1 MSVAQD
7 LAQTPPMRHNPT
19 PRTDA
24 AVIASGFQAIP
35 HGFQEFA
42 RQLEIEITA
51 VREQLAENTLSL
63 NSWIDTAS
71 TFLVRAEKAEAE
83 CLEQARLLGM
93 SANQNAKLLTEVNK
107 LTTLWQQFISIMN
120 IVEESDSGKE
130 FRPNR
135 IQSCRVLDAQKM
147 SDIIEE
153 AKQLVN
159 AGVNKLH

>member
-1 MSVAQD
+1 MSTTSQ
-7 LAQTPPMRHNPT
+7 
-19 PRTDA
+19 TDA
-24 AVIASGFQAIP
+24 ATYPADFLGKTLVVHRDLAAALETELREAE
-35 HGFQEFA
+35 QEDNA
-42 RQLEIEITA
+42 A
-51 VREQLAENTLSL
+51 NHYLS
-63 NSWIDTAS
+63 
-71 TFLVRAEKAEAE
+71 RAEKAEAE

-120 IVEESDSGKE
+120 IVEESDNGKE

-153 AKQLVN
+153 AKQLVH